1 MVYFT
6 SDLHLGH
13 RGIIEMQ
20 NRPFEDIQ
28 EMNQVLIR
36 NYNSVIN
43 KNDTVYILGDISH
56 HLPVESANGLIKKL
70 NGKKILI
77 KGNHD
82 KEYDWSLFEEVSEF
96 KTISVNGCYFALM
109 HYPMLS
115 WPKKNSGSIQL
126 HGHIH
131 EREEYNLQNRE
142 DGIRRYDVGVDAN
155 YYYPVSVKQIM
166 AFFESSAI

>member
-1 MVYFT
+1 MIY
-6 SDLHLGH
+6 LGH
-13 RGIIEMQ
+13 RGISSMQ
-20 NRPFEDIQ
+20 NRPFENIQ
-28 EMNQVLIR
+28 EMNQILIQ
-36 NYNSVIN
+36 NYNAVVH

-56 HLPVESANGLIKKL
+56 HLPMDRANELISRL

-82 KEYDWSLFEEVSEF
+82 KKDDLELFEEICDF
-96 KTISVNGCYFALM
+96 KTVSLNGLYFALM
-109 HYPMLS
+109 YYPMLS

-131 EREEYNLQNRE
+131 AHEEYNLQNKA

-155 YYYPVSVKQIM
+155 NYYPVLVKQIIE
-166 AFFESSAI
+166 FFENNEGKCKL

>member
-13 RGIIEMQ
+13 YGIIEMQ
-20 NRPFEDIQ
+20 NRPFKNVE
-28 EMNQVLIR
+28 EMNHILIG
-36 NYNSVIN
+36 NFNAVVQ
-43 KNDTVYILGDISH
+43 KNDTVYILGDICH
-56 HLPVESANGLIKKL
+56 HMLVEQANELIGKMK
-70 NGKKILI
+70 GKKILV

-82 KEYDWSLFEEVSEF
+82 KMYDMNLFDEICDF
-96 KTISVNGCYFALM
+96 KTVSLNGVYFALM

-115 WPKKNSGSIQL
+115 WPKKSSGSIQL

-131 EREEYNLQNRE
+131 AREEYNLQNKE

-155 YYYPVSVKQIM
+155 NYYPVSVKQIIG
-166 AFFESSAI
+166 FLGI

>member
-20 NRPFEDIQ
+20 KRPFADIH
-28 EMNQVLIR
+28 EMNRVLIY
-36 NYNSVIN
+36 NYNAVVG
-43 KNDTVYILGDISH
+43 KEDTVYILGDISH
-56 HLPVESANGLIKKL
+56 HLPVESANEMIRKL

-82 KEYDWSLFEEVSEF
+82 KMYDSSLFEEICDF
-96 KTISVNGCYFALM
+96 KTVSLSGRYFVLM

-115 WPKKNSGSIQL
+115 WPKKNSGSIQI

-131 EREEYNLQNRE
+131 GHEEYNLQNKKN
-142 DGIRRYDVGVDAN
+142 GVLRYDVGVDAN
-155 YYYPVSVKQIM
+155 NFFPVSVKRVM
-166 AFFESSAI
+166 EFFE